1 MGKAVAIIGTGQTKH
16 GRRSDVCYPDLVR
29 EAVTAALEDAG
40 ITLKDIDGVVL
51 GTMPSMMEGVSS
63 THFYFAEAMGA
74 LRKPVLKVETCGS
87 TGQSIGHCG
96 FYWVASGMADIVLVV
111 GSEKM
116 SEGDG
121 QATMTTVFDPF
132 FQRTFAAGAPGVFT
146 MQSMEWMY
154 RFKIPEEKGR
164 EAAAMISVS
173 NHDNAMDNPH
183 AHIRTR
189 VTMDDVKNARII
201 TYPVRL
207 LDVCPASDGA
217 CAVIFAS
224 QEMAK
229 KICKK
234 PAWIK
239 GLGFR
244 GEEFFYGES
253 DKAVWMSATE
263 AAKEAYQQAGIR
275 ESPEATGRGGGLQ
288 SLYLSRDDLLRVLWI
303 LSPRRGAGL
312 CFKGHLQEGRPAPLL
327 PLGRHTLHQ
336 PHRRHGADPACGGGA
351 PGDRQGRR
359 PAGGR
364 REAGPLA
371 CHGRRGPVQRRD
383 HCRIE
388 TVKGG

>member
-1 MGKAVAIIGTGQTKH
+1 MGNAVAIIGTGQTRH
-16 GRRSDVCYPDLVR
+16 GRRQDLCYPELVR

-40 ITLKDIDGVVL
+40 ITLQDIDGVVL

-74 LRKPVLKVETCGS
+74 IRKPVLKVETCGS
-87 TGQSIGHCG
+87 TGQSIAHCG
-96 FYWVASGMADIVLVV
+96 FYWVASGMAELVLVV

-132 FQRTFAAGAPGVFT
+132 FQKTFAAGAPGVFT

-164 EAAAMISVS
+164 EAAAQISVS

-183 AHIRTR
+183 AHIRVR
-189 VTMDDVKNARII
+189 VTMEEVMNARII

-224 QEMAK
+224 ERMAK

-239 GLGFR
+239 GIGFR

-253 DKAVWMSATE
+253 DKSIWMSATE

-275 ESPEATGRGGGLQ
+275 NPLKELDVAEIYNPFTYQEMIFYECFGFCPRGKAPDYVLKGTFRKGGQLPCCPSGGTLCTNPIGATGLIRLAEAALQVTGKAGARQVDGAKLAMSHAMGGVDQFNG
-288 SLYLSRDDLLRVLWI
+288 VTI
-303 LSPRRGAGL
+303 VGA
-312 CFKGHLQEGRPAPLL
+312 EM
-327 PLGRHTLHQ
+327 
-336 PHRRHGADPACGGGA
+336 
-351 PGDRQGRR
+351 
-359 PAGGR
+359 
-364 REAGPLA
+364 
-371 CHGRRGPVQRRD
+371 
-383 HCRIE
+383 
-388 TVKGG
+388 

>member
-16 GRRSDVCYPDLVR
+16 GRRSDVCYPDLVK
-29 EAVTAALEDAG
+29 EAVSAALMDAG

-74 LRKPVLKVETCGS
+74 VGKPVMKVETCGS

-96 FYWVASGMADIVLVV
+96 FFWVASGMAEYRSGR
-111 GSEKM
+111 GSPRRCPKEN
-116 SEGDG
+116 G

-173 NHDNAMDNPH
+173 NHDNAMDNPY

-189 VTMDDVKNARII
+189 VTMDDVKNARVI

-217 CAVIFAS
+217 CAVVFAS
-224 QEMAK
+224 ERTAK

-234 PAWIK
+234 PAW
-239 GLGFR
+239 
-244 GEEFFYGES
+244 S
-253 DKAVWMSATE
+253 
-263 AAKEAYQQAGIR
+263 Q
-275 ESPEATGRGGGLQ
+275 GGWV
-288 SLYLSRDDLLRVLWI
+288 S
-303 LSPRRGAGL
+303 
-312 CFKGHLQEGRPAPLL
+312 
-327 PLGRHTLHQ
+327 
-336 PHRRHGADPACGGGA
+336 
-351 PGDRQGRR
+351 
-359 PAGGR
+359 GGR
-364 REAGPLA
+364 SSSTARATRPSG
-371 CHGRRGPVQRRD
+371 
-383 HCRIE
+383 
-388 TVKGG
+388 

>member
-1 MGKAVAIIGTGQTKH
+1 
-16 GRRSDVCYPDLVR
+16 
-29 EAVTAALEDAG
+29 
-40 ITLKDIDGVVL
+40 
-51 GTMPSMMEGVSS
+51 
-63 THFYFAEAMGA
+63 
-74 LRKPVLKVETCGS
+74 
-87 TGQSIGHCG
+87 
-96 FYWVASGMADIVLVV
+96 MADLVLVV

-132 FQRTFAAGAPGVFT
+132 FQKTFAAGAPGVFT

-164 EAAAMISVS
+164 EAAAQISVS

-183 AHIRTR
+183 AHIRVR
-189 VTMDDVKNARII
+189 VTMEEVMNARII

-224 QEMAK
+224 ERMAK

-239 GLGFR
+239 GIGFR

-253 DKAVWMSATE
+253 DKSIWMSATE

-275 ESPEATGRGGGLQ
+275 NPLKELDVAEIYNPFTYQEMIFYECFGFCPRGKAPDYVLKGTFRKGGQLPCCPSGGTLCTNPIGATGLIRLAEAALQ
-288 SLYLSRDDLLRVLWI
+288 NWPCLTPW
-303 LSPRRGAGL
+303 GAWTSSTG
-312 CFKGHLQEGRPAPLL
+312 
-327 PLGRHTLHQ
+327 
-336 PHRRHGADPACGGGA
+336 
-351 PGDRQGRR
+351 
-359 PAGGR
+359 
-364 REAGPLA
+364 
-371 CHGRRGPVQRRD
+371 
-383 HCRIE
+383 
-388 TVKGG
+388 

>member
-1 MGKAVAIIGTGQTKH
+1 MGNAVAIIGTGQTRH
-16 GRRSDVCYPDLVR
+16 GRRQDLCYPELVR

-40 ITLKDIDGVVL
+40 ITLQDIDGVVL

-74 LRKPVLKVETCGS
+74 LRKPVMKVETCGS
-87 TGQSIGHCG
+87 TGQSIAHCG
-96 FYWVASGMADIVLVV
+96 FYWVASGMADLVLVV

-132 FQRTFAAGAPGVFT
+132 FQKTFAAGAPGVFT

-164 EAAAMISVS
+164 EAAAQISVS

-183 AHIRTR
+183 AHIRVR
-189 VTMDDVKNARII
+189 VTMEEVMNARII

-224 QEMAK
+224 ERMAK

-239 GLGFR
+239 GIGFR

-253 DKAVWMSATE
+253 DKSIWMSATE

-275 ESPEATGRGGGLQ
+275 NPLKELDVVEIYNPFTYQEMIFYECFGFCPRGKAPDYVLKGTFRKGGQLPCCPSGGTLCTNPIGATGLIRLAEAALQVTGKAGARQVDGAKLAMSHAMGGVDQFNG
-288 SLYLSRDDLLRVLWI
+288 VTI
-303 LSPRRGAGL
+303 VGA
-312 CFKGHLQEGRPAPLL
+312 EM
-327 PLGRHTLHQ
+327 
-336 PHRRHGADPACGGGA
+336 
-351 PGDRQGRR
+351 
-359 PAGGR
+359 
-364 REAGPLA
+364 
-371 CHGRRGPVQRRD
+371 
-383 HCRIE
+383 
-388 TVKGG
+388 

>member
-16 GRRSDVCYPDLVR
+16 GRRSDVSYPDLVR
-29 EAVTAALEDAG
+29 EAVKAALEDAG
-40 ITLKDIDGVVL
+40 ITLKDIDGVVF

-63 THFYFAEAMGA
+63 THLYFAEAMGA
-74 LRKPVLKVETCGS
+74 LRKPIMKVETCGS
-87 TGQSIGHCG
+87 TGMSIGHCG

-121 QATMTTVFDPF
+121 QATMSAAFDPF
-132 FQRTFAAGAPGVFT
+132 FQKTFSAGAPGVFT

-154 RFKIPEEKGR
+154 RFHISEEIGR
-164 EAAAMISVS
+164 EAAAIISVS
-173 NHDNAMDNPH
+173 NHDNAMDNPY
-183 AHIRTR
+183 AHIRKR

-224 QEMAK
+224 REKAR
-229 KICKK
+229 KICRK

-253 DKAVWMSATE
+253 DKSIWASATD
-263 AAKEAYQQAGIR
+263 AVNEAYQQAGIR
-275 ESPEATGRGGGLQ
+275 DPLKELDVAEIYNPFTYQEMIFYECFGFCPRGEAPDYVMKGTFKKGGQLPCCPSGGTLC
-288 SLYLSRDDLLRVLWI
+288 SNPI
-303 LSPRRGAGL
+303 GAAGL
-312 CFKGHLQEGRPAPLL
+312 VRTAEAALQVTGKAGARQVEGAKLAL
-327 PLGRHTLHQ
+327 CHAMGGIDQFNGVMILGSSL
-336 PHRRHGADPACGGGA
+336 
-351 PGDRQGRR
+351 
-359 PAGGR
+359 
-364 REAGPLA
+364 
-371 CHGRRGPVQRRD
+371 
-383 HCRIE
+383 
-388 TVKGG
+388 